1 MDDVLV
7 DAGHGNIAMDDVLVD
22 AGHGDTAID
31 VLIDGGHSD
40 TAMEVV
46 HAATAMD
53 ATVQVAALV
62 ETGNRGLMGRVADA
76 GSALASTMPGP
87 EGNIENNHSSFIPNR
102 KEHLKP
108 AVGMK
113 FYSIDDVLRFYKG
126 YAHSAGFSVRLGQH
140 KKENEEIVAKRFYCS
155 REEKRK
161 TQKKVPVK
169 PGKKKKAHNVMQT
182 RCGCEAH
189 IYVKLG
195 SDKKYQISSMVEH
208 HNHGLVSP
216 DKQHLFRSNRH
227 VSERAKSTLYNCHK
241 TSIGTSQAYR
251 LLHVSEGGFENVG
264 CTLRDL
270 QNYYRDLRSKIKDAD
285 AQMFVAQL
293 ERKKEVNSAFFYD
306 FKVDGQGRLMRVFW
320 ADATNRKNY
329 KHFGDVV
336 SLDSTYTTNQ
346 YNMIFVPFIGVNHHL
361 QSVFL
366 KAAFLTNEKIESYV
380 WLFKTFLKCM
390 GGVAPHLIITDED
403 HGQIFPETTHRLC
416 MWHIMDKVPEKI
428 GPSLREDEDF
438 WDRLN
443 GCVWGSETPED
454 FESNWASIIT
464 DFQLT
469 GNEWFSTRYLIRASW
484 IPAYFMDIPLAG
496 VLRTTSRSESANSF
510 FNLLA
515 KRFDTALEC
524 QCQEEL
530 KADNRS
536 LHTTPTLMTPWAME
550 KQCSMTYTHSVFK
563 KFQDQIVTV
572 RDHSFIQDITESEE
586 TKIVTISSL
595 SGKKRMVYLS
605 KSDMFG
611 RCSCKL
617 YESYGI
623 PCRHIIQV
631 LRAEKLNEI
640 PSIYITKRWE
650 KRCKRE
656 LFFDEEDNLLDEK
669 LKEPME
675 VARRKK
681 ILDSRNK
688 FEDLIQ
694 MAKQSNQGMDF
705 LLSSLSNLHD
715 PLQKIVPA
723 TSISKQDEYESFIG
737 TKISNEVDIHPPN
750 DIKSKGRCK
759 RIKKSKEMK
768 TTSK

>member
-1 MDDVLV
+1 MDDVLA

-31 VLIDGGHSD
+31 VLVDGGHSD
-40 TAMEVV
+40 TAME
-46 HAATAMD
+46 
-53 ATVQVAALV
+53 
-62 ETGNRGLMGRVADA
+62 
-76 GSALASTMPGP
+76 
-87 EGNIENNHSSFIPNR
+87 HSSFVPNR

-113 FYSIDDVLRFYKG
+113 FDSIDDVLRFYK
-126 YAHSAGFSVRLGQH
+126 
-140 KKENEEIVAKRFYCS
+140 
-155 REEKRK
+155 
-161 TQKKVPVK
+161 
-169 PGKKKKAHNVMQT
+169 
-182 RCGCEAH
+182 
-189 IYVKLG
+189 
-195 SDKKYQISSMVEH
+195 
-208 HNHGLVSP
+208 
-216 DKQHLFRSNRH
+216 DKQHLLRSNRH
-227 VSERAKSTLYNCHK
+227 ISERAKSTLYNCHK

-320 ADATNRKNY
+320 ADATSRKNY

-346 YNMIFVPFIGVNHHL
+346 YNMIFVPFIGVSHHL

-366 KAAFLTNEKIESYV
+366 GAAFLANEKIESYV
-380 WLFKTFLKCM
+380 W
-390 GGVAPHLIITDED
+390 
-403 HGQIFPETTHRLC
+403 LC

-469 GNEWFSTRYLIRASW
+469 GNKWFSTRYLTRASW
-484 IPAYFMDIPLAG
+484 IPAYFMDIPLPG

-510 FNLLA
+510 FNRFIHRKLSFVEFWL
-515 KRFDTALEC
+515 RFDTALEC
-524 QCQEEL
+524 QRQEEL

-563 KFQDQIVTV
+563 KFQDQIVAA
-572 RDHSFIQDITESEE
+572 RDHCFIQHITESEE

-595 SGKKRMVYLS
+595 FGKKRMVYL
-605 KSDMFG
+605 
-611 RCSCKL
+611 
-617 YESYGI
+617 
-623 PCRHIIQV
+623 
-631 LRAEKLNEI
+631 
-640 PSIYITKRWE
+640 
-650 KRCKRE
+650 
-656 LFFDEEDNLLDEK
+656 
-669 LKEPME
+669 
-675 VARRKK
+675 
-681 ILDSRNK
+681 
-688 FEDLIQ
+688 
-694 MAKQSNQGMDF
+694 
-705 LLSSLSNLHD
+705 
-715 PLQKIVPA
+715 
-723 TSISKQDEYESFIG
+723 
-737 TKISNEVDIHPPN
+737 
-750 DIKSKGRCK
+750 
-759 RIKKSKEMK
+759 
-768 TTSK
+768 